1 MPWNGNA
8 RGAAWG
14 SRARIAC
21 ALLIVGA
28 AACSD
33 GSGSA
38 SNSGGAGL
46 LAPDGR
52 ASFTGNGAPNGAH
65 FELNIIGVPQD
76 KTADMTGSDGH
87 SIFVQ
92 LIGGD
97 AASSLDGKDFNT
109 ISKQNKIFLLPAPAG
124 ESFQVLDRNATDAN
138 GATFQLPADVSST
151 WTVWARALG
160 KPGGSANMTTCAT
173 VSVTDPNTGAVTQEV
188 DCSLATLSIA
198 RTKNSKFQ
206 NVSSDLLFISI
217 AVDPATN
224 ASLASCLGVTTATTV
239 TVPLFNGCLQNFFW
253 NYQNNGLKLVQLRF
267 YPA

>member
-1 MPWNGNA
+1 MLWNGNA
-8 RGAAWG
+8 HGAGWA
-14 SRARIAC
+14 SRARFAS

-28 AACSD
+28 LGCSD
-33 GSGSA
+33 SS
-38 SNSGGAGL
+38 SSVGGDL
-46 LAPDGR
+46 LSPDGR
-52 ASFTGNGAPNGAH
+52 ASFTGNGAPNGSH

-92 LIGGD
+92 LVGGD
-97 AASSLDGKDFNT
+97 AASSLTGKDFNT
-109 ISKQNKIFLLPAPAG
+109 ISKLNKIFLFPAPAG
-124 ESFQVLDRNATDAN
+124 ESFQVLDRNATDAD
-138 GATFQLPADVSST
+138 GASFQLPADVSTT

-173 VSVTDPNTGAVTQEV
+173 VNVTDPVTGVVTQEV
-188 DCSLATLSIA
+188 DCSLATLTIPP
-198 RTKNSKFQ
+198 RTKNSKFS
-206 NVSSDLLFISI
+206 NVSPDLLFMSI
-217 AVDPATN
+217 LVDPTTN

-253 NYQNNGLKLVQLRF
+253 NYQNNGLKLLQLRF